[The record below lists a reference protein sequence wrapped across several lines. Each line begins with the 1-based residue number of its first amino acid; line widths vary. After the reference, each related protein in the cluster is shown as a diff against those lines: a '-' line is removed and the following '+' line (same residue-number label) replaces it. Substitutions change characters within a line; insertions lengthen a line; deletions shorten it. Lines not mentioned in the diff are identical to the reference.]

1 MIGAFVMVMRQK
13 ALVPAAQLDER
24 KQQIR
29 LFWDAYNSARSLRTR
44 KEYEPA
50 AREYERALEIDPQH
64 EDSLYYLGSC
74 LLEVGEYEKAVQVY
88 ERLVILNPRS
98 NRGLSQLGLLLST
111 PAPGAVLNLER
122 ARQMFE
128 RVSEVNQEESGPFL
142 RLGQLL

>member
-122 ARQMFE
+122 ARQMF
-128 RVSEVNQEESGPFL
+128 
-142 RLGQLL
+142 